1 MVVLANECHLLC
13 GVACGYGWGKT
24 SERLVLPIC
33 DPKQRQSYF
42 GGLNGITGELV
53 VKAAPKA
60 DSTHTITFLE
70 PLRIHYPSK
79 QIRVI
84 WDNASYH
91 KSQLV
96 KEYLQQLHQDWPEE
110 KWLLTLISLATNAPE
125 QNPIE
130 QVWLEGKTQL
140 RKQADLKNVRP
151 DQESL
156 CRYHLRQHLQ
166 L

>member
-1 MVVLANECHLLC
+1 
-13 GVACGYGWGKT
+13 
-24 SERLVLPIC
+24 VLPIC